1 MVGTLINAGA
11 IIVGTLIGV
20 LIKTKLSKKIITI
33 IFQAIGLFTLL
44 LGVKMAL
51 DMQEFLFVI
60 GSLVIGSVIGELLGI
75 ENSIDDFGKW
85 VKRKL
90 KLKNEKFSD
99 GLVTAFLLYCMGSL
113 TIVGAIDE
121 GIKGNA
127 DILYMKS
134 LMDGISSIALT
145 SALGVGV
152 GFSIIPLLIYQGG
165 LTLFASS
172 LADFFSDE
180 LVRELSALGGV
191 LLIGLGINILEIK
204 KLRILN
210 MIPALVIIV
219 LFMYFK
225 PEIIAFFSNKL

>member
-1 MVGTLINAGA
+1 MLGTLINAGA
-11 IIVGTLIGV
+11 IILGTGIGV
-20 LIKTKLSKKIITI
+20 LIQSKLPKRIITI
-33 IFQAIGLFTLL
+33 IFQGMGLFTLL

-51 DMQEFLFVI
+51 DMQEFLLII

-75 ENSIDDFGKW
+75 ENAVEGLGNWLK
-85 VKRKL
+85 KKL
-90 KLKNEKFSD
+90 NFKNEKFSD

-113 TIVGAIDE
+113 TIVGAIEE
-121 GIKGNA
+121 GIKGNNE
-127 DILYMKS
+127 LLLMKS

-145 SALGVGV
+145 SALGIGV

-165 LTLFASS
+165 LTLFAGS
-172 LADFFSDE
+172 LANFFSDNI
-180 LVRELSALGGV
+180 VRELSALGGV

-219 LFMYFK
+219 ILVYF
-225 PEIIAFFSNKL
+225 FT